1 MKKHYEKFGY
11 RKTEND
17 LSPKAYALLNKMYE
31 LILKSGLTIGEIRLA
46 CSMLRSRVEKAV
58 SESVVGGEEE

>member
-1 MKKHYEKFGY
+1 MKKHYERTSF

-31 LILKSGLTIGEIRLA
+31 PILKSELTVGEIRLV
-46 CSMLRSRVEKAV
+46 CSLLRNRVEKAV
-58 SESVVGGEEE
+58 AESVVGSE